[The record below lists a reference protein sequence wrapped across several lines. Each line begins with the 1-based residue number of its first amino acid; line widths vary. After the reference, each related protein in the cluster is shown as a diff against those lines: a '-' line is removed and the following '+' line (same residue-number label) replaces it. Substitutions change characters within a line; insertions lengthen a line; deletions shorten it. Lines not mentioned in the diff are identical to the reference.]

1 MSFSNVCY
9 DSTLWF
15 DKNFCSF
22 LFFRLEKLSVPAT
35 VVERSQPVVGNVP
48 GDIKASENVLQIK
61 NIVPNERKQPN
72 NIKMSSYETAS
83 SIARGNEL
91 FQRYGNSNE
100 LILNKNTQNNSVSN
114 KLNNSR
120 KENGTITGK
129 ENSSATQ
136 NNIDSKS
143 PNKIKKSNTTNNG
156 AQAQSILKST
166 NGIKNQNPWI
176 PAKVRIFIFCCSFIL
191 SLFVMVTDES
201 HHLY

>member
-1 MSFSNVCY
+1 M
-9 DSTLWF
+9 
-15 DKNFCSF
+15 
-22 LFFRLEKLSVPAT
+22 PAT

-91 FQRYGNSNE
+91 FQRYGDSNE

-114 KLNNSR
+114 KLNSSR
-120 KENGTITGK
+120 KENGTTTGK
-129 ENSSATQ
+129 ENS
-136 NNIDSKS
+136 S
-143 PNKIKKSNTTNNG
+143 PNKIKKSNLTNNG

-176 PAKVRIFIFCCSFIL
+176 PAKVRVFIFCCFFL
-191 SLFVMVTDES
+191 AYNL
-201 HHLY
+201 H